1 MARKQKSKSSKSSR
15 AKSKGSPAPSGSS
28 SGSSAGASSGPAT
41 GRSRGPKPATSS
53 GGRGDWAWAL
63 ALSAVAFVHR
73 FFFLQS
79 NRDREWP
86 FSIFYEGDSEAY
98 YRFARAVLAG
108 KPYDEGLPFHPP
120 GFAYVLAQVHDWL
133 GAGGESASVPHLQ
146 VKIMLAAFS
155 SLSVGLLYLL
165 IRPYLGR
172 TVAILSSLFAAY
184 HFGLY
189 VLAIAPVTEG
199 VYLTL
204 LLATWLLFSRGMS
217 SAVTAPGAEPKDSV
231 LVTVAVGLM
240 CGGLALT
247 RAESMLLPFVLV
259 ILCALGWWLRRR
271 DSAGE
276 SAPFAL
282 ACRPWILLLL
292 TFGFTILPWTV
303 RNHRALTELN
313 QSYGDRLA
321 EPIPTFVPITI
332 YGPLN
337 LALANNELADGTFSR
352 DFMSSQKLQG
362 NLDLEDPQHLDF
374 ILHGDRHA
382 RKWILENPTDFVDL
396 VGKKWELVSTTLT
409 LGWTQWN
416 WPGGLDGLRRPVDI
430 FTPESTVLRPFLGI
444 YLLIGVILCALA
456 GPESRRWLG
465 LVAAASII
473 GVISTTMFYGY
484 VRQGLLLLPFFFSF
498 AGVSSAVLLD
508 RGLGVLRERRSPGR
522 SWLVMLGVVALLMA
536 LLEVSGRDAN
546 RNFEATGSTIPGSH
560 KLNRDQPI
568 TLKLLPAED
577 QRR

>member
-1 MARKQKSKSSKSSR
+1 M
-15 AKSKGSPAPSGSS
+15 
-28 SGSSAGASSGPAT
+28 
-41 GRSRGPKPATSS
+41 
-53 GGRGDWAWAL
+53 
-63 ALSAVAFVHR
+63 HR
-73 FFFLQS
+73 LFFLYS

-120 GFAYVLAQVHDWL
+120 GFAYFLAQVHDWL
-133 GAGGESASVPHLQ
+133 GAGAATASVPHIE

-189 VLAIAPVTEG
+189 VLALAPVTEG
-199 VYLTL
+199 AYLTL
-204 LLATWLLFSRGMS
+204 LLGTWLLFSRGMS
-217 SAVTAPGAEPKDSV
+217 SAVTAPDAEPKDSV
-231 LVTVAVGLM
+231 LVTVALGLM

-259 ILCALGWWLRRR
+259 FLCALGWWLGRR
-271 DSAGE
+271 DPAGD
-276 SAPFAL
+276 SVPLSL
-282 ACRPWILLLL
+282 ACRPWILLLV
-292 TFGFTILPWTV
+292 TFGFALLPWTV

-382 RKWILENPTDFVDL
+382 RKWILENPADFLSL
-396 VGKKWELVSTTLT
+396 VGKKWELVSRTLT
-409 LGWTQWN
+409 MGWTQWN

-430 FTPESTVLRPFLGI
+430 FTPESTVLRPFWGLYLCLG
-444 YLLIGVILCALA
+444 VVLCALA

-465 LVAAASII
+465 LVAAASLI
-473 GVISTTMFYGY
+473 GFISITMFYGY
-484 VRQGLLLLPFFFSF
+484 VRHGLLMLPLVFSF
-498 AGVSSAVLLD
+498 AGVSTGVLID
-508 RGLGVLRERRSPGR
+508 RGFAVVRDRESPSKQGLVALGVLV
-522 SWLVMLGVVALLMA
+522 LMMA
-536 LLEVSGRDAN
+536 LLEFSGRDAN

-568 TLKLLPAED
+568 TLKLLPVEEE
-577 QRR
+577 RR

>member
-15 AKSKGSPAPSGSS
+15 AKSKGTSS
-28 SGSSAGASSGPAT
+28 ASRSSAGSAAAKLHSPKSGAESD
-41 GRSRGPKPATSS
+41 GK
-53 GGRGDWAWAL
+53 GDWAWAL

-73 FFFLQS
+73 LFFLHS

-98 YRFARAVLAG
+98 FRFARAVLAG

-120 GFAYVLAQVHDWL
+120 GFAYFLAGVHDWL
-133 GAGGESASVPHLQ
+133 GAGGQGASVPHMQ

-189 VLAIAPVTEG
+189 VLALAPVTEG

-204 LLATWLLFSRGMS
+204 LLATWLLFTRGLS
-217 SAVTAPGAEPKDSV
+217 SAVTAPGVEPKDGV
-231 LVTVAVGLM
+231 FVTVALGLM

-247 RAESMLLPFVLV
+247 RAESMLLPFLLV
-259 ILCALGWWLRRR
+259 FLCALGWWLRRR
-271 DSAGE
+271 DSAAD
-276 SAPFAL
+276 SVPL
-282 ACRPWILLLL
+282 SMACRPWILLLL
-292 TFGFTILPWTV
+292 TFGFAILPWTV

-382 RKWILENPTDFVDL
+382 RKWILENPSDFLGL
-396 VGKKWELVSTTLT
+396 VGKKWELVSRTLT
-409 LGWTQWN
+409 MGWTQWN

-444 YLLIGVILCALA
+444 YLLIGAVLCAMA
-456 GPESRRWLG
+456 GPSSRRWLI
-465 LVAAASII
+465 LVAAASAI
-473 GVISTTMFYGY
+473 GFISITMFYGY
-484 VRQGLLLLPFFFSF
+484 VRQGLLMLPLVFSF
-498 AGVSSAVLLD
+498 AGVTTAVLLD
-508 RGLGVLRERRSPGR
+508 RGLTVLRDRRSP
-522 SWLVMLGVVALLMA
+522 SKQWLVGLGVVVLAMA
-536 LLEVSGRDAN
+536 LLESSGRNAD

-568 TLKLLPAED
+568 TLKLLPAEE